1 MHVHLISMPW
11 AAWNIPSIQ
20 IGALKSFL
28 DTHLTDADQIF
39 DHHLHLSITART
51 FSYEEYVKDVLKFK
65 HEGNFFFLV
74 MKRFSHHLPRAVDP
88 AEIKRDIER
97 HAVKHR
103 IEFRMLSDEK
113 LQALMEATDK
123 DLEERIVKP
132 SQNAQKIVV
141 GMTTN
146 FYQTYANLY
155 VYYYLRERLPGKEI
169 VFVLGG
175 ASVSYPHVLAT
186 LSHLKIDAYAVIGEG
201 EQKLLKFVKRVAS
214 GEPLEDKVDGI
225 FHVAS
230 APETLDWNESW
241 FKSQISSMD
250 QLPEPNFD
258 QYFKCLDEDLVGH
271 PDWARLRM
279 TSEIPI
285 EGSRGCAFACEFCN
299 LNRFW
304 AGYRKLPGEV
314 IAERTLTVT
323 QKYKVKKVRFV
334 DNLCDSWALSYAQ
347 RMINAN
353 KAIPSMMEMRPKHSY
368 DFWKTL
374 KKAGLEECQIG
385 VEGLDED
392 VLKRVNKGTNVFDI
406 IFNQRSLTEN
416 LIAYG
421 SRQLITYYPRSTVEE
436 VQNTR
441 RVLEALLH
449 MPKFDMGGFVLGIDS
464 PIYRTIPKEDRRELV
479 VSKNFATSMPDE
491 LKEYNVFFPLV
502 SPPSLFPTAEA
513 QQEWSKLTK
522 WYNAIPPGN
531 WIQRY
536 LLAEEKEDECI
547 IRDHRD
553 ETNLM
558 EYTLSGLEH
567 KVHQLCR
574 EPQEMATV
582 ISKAGGNIAEA
593 MKALKSLEERR
604 LVFGV
609 NGRYISLAIHLSL
622 SELQSMTKRGFAG
635 VIR

>member
-1 MHVHLISMPW
+1 MQVHLISMPW
-11 AAWNIPSIQ
+11 ASWSIPSIQ
-20 IGALKSFL
+20 IGALRSFL
-28 DTHLTDADQIF
+28 DQHLPADTEIF
-39 DHHLHLSITART
+39 DHHLHLSITANT
-51 FSYEEYVKDVLKFK
+51 FTYDEYMRDVLRYK
-65 HEGNFFFLV
+65 HEGNYFILV
-74 MKRFSHHLPRAVDP
+74 MKRFSQHLPRAVDP

-97 HAVKHR
+97 HANKHR

-113 LQALMEATDK
+113 LQALMRATDK

-132 SQNAQKIVV
+132 ALTAQKIVI

-155 VYYYLRERLPGKEI
+155 VYFYLRERLPGKEL

-186 LSHLKIDAYAVIGEG
+186 LNHLKIDAYAVIGEG
-201 EQKLLKFVKRVAS
+201 EKKLLKLVNRATKN
-214 GEPLEDKVDGI
+214 EPLEDKADGI

-258 QYFKCLDEDLVGH
+258 QYFKSLDEDLVDH
-271 PDWARLRM
+271 PDWPRLRK
-279 TSEIPI
+279 TAEIPI

-314 IAERTLTVT
+314 IAERTLAVT
-323 QKYKVKKVRFV
+323 KKYHVKKVRFV
-334 DNLCDSWALSYAQ
+334 DNLCDSWALSYANH
-347 RMINAN
+347 MIKAN
-353 KAIPSMMEMRPKHSY
+353 RAVPSMMEMRPKHSF

-374 KKAGLEECQIG
+374 KQSGLQECQIG
-385 VEGLDED
+385 VEGLDEA
-392 VLKRVNKGTNVFDI
+392 VLKRVNKGTTLFDI

-416 LIAYG
+416 LIAHG
-421 SRQLITYYPRSTVEE
+421 SRQLITFYPRSTLTE
-436 VQNTR
+436 VLNTR

-449 MPKFDMGGFVLGIDS
+449 MPKFDMGGFILGIDS

-491 LKEYNVFFPLV
+491 LKEFNVFFPLV
-502 SPPSLFPTAEA
+502 SPTALFPTPEA

-522 WYNAIPPGN
+522 WYNSVPAGQ
-531 WIQRY
+531 WLERY
-536 LLAEEKEDECI
+536 LISEEMEDECI
-547 IRDHRD
+547 VSDLRDGTSLVRH
-553 ETNLM
+553 ELK
-558 EYTLSGLEH
+558 GIEH

-574 EPQEMATV
+574 EPQEMAHI
-582 ISKAGGNIAEA
+582 ISNAGCTTAEA
-593 MKALKSLEERR
+593 MGALKSLEDRR

-609 NGRYISLAIHLSL
+609 NGRYISLAVRLSL
-622 SELQSMTKRGFAG
+622 SELQSMARLGSG
-635 VIR
+635 EVIR

>member
-28 DTHLTDADQIF
+28 DRHLPPENQVF

-51 FSYEEYVKDVLKFK
+51 FSYEEYLRDVLRFK
-65 HEGNFFFLV
+65 HEGNFFCLV
-74 MKRFSHHLPRAVDP
+74 MMRFSQHLPRAVAPSD
-88 AEIKRDIER
+88 IKRDIER
-97 HAVKHR
+97 HALKHR

-113 LQALMEATDK
+113 LQALMDATDK
-123 DLEERIVKP
+123 DLEERIVGP
-132 SQNAQKIVV
+132 SKDAQKIVI
-141 GMTTN
+141 GLTTN

-155 VYYYLRERLPGKEI
+155 VYYYLRERLPGKEL
-169 VFVLGG
+169 VFVIGG
-175 ASVSYPHVLAT
+175 ASVSYPHVLST
-186 LSHLKIDAYAVIGEG
+186 LNHLKIDAYAVIGEG
-201 EQKLLKFVKRVAS
+201 EQKLLKLVNRVANN
-214 GEPLEDKVDGI
+214 EALEDKGDGI
-225 FHVAS
+225 FHVSS

-250 QLPEPNFD
+250 QLPEPNFE
-258 QYFKCLDEDLVGH
+258 QYFKCLDEELVGL

-279 TSEIPI
+279 MSEVPI

-314 IAERTLTVT
+314 IAERTLSVIE
-323 QKYKVKKVRFV
+323 KYRVKKVRFV
-334 DNLCDSWALSYAQ
+334 DNLCDSWAPAYAQ
-347 RMINAN
+347 YLISAN
-353 KAIPSMMEMRPKHSY
+353 KSIPSMMEMRPKHSV
-368 DFWKTL
+368 DFWKNL
-374 KKAGLEECQIG
+374 KRSGLQECQIG

-406 IFNQRSLTEN
+406 IYNQRSLTES
-416 LIAYG
+416 LISHG
-421 SRQLITYYPRSTVEE
+421 SRQLITYYPRSTVDE
-436 VQNTR
+436 VKNTR

-464 PIYRTIPKEDRRELV
+464 PIYRTIPKEDRRELI

-491 LKEYNVFFPLV
+491 LKEFNVFFPLV
-502 SPPSLFPTAEA
+502 SPPSLFPTPEA
-513 QQEWSKLTK
+513 QHDWSQLTR
-522 WYNAIPPGN
+522 WYNSISPSH
-531 WIQRY
+531 WIERY
-536 LLAEEKEDECI
+536 LLAEETDHGCI

-553 ETNLM
+553 AENLV
-558 EYTLSGLEH
+558 EYKLSGLEQ

-574 EPQEMATV
+574 EPQTLAT
-582 ISKAGGNIAEA
+582 IFSNAGSATTEA
-593 MKALKSLEERR
+593 MEALKSLEDRR

-609 NGRYISLAIHLSL
+609 NGRYISIAIHISL
-622 SELQSMTKRGFAG
+622 IELKSMARRGSAE